1 MNLTRLHARSSFVP
15 RTLALLA
22 GLAALQVIA
31 GCSKAAPAPPA
42 VVSVQAATASLQPLT
57 EHITADAVL
66 APISQAAIA
75 PKITAPVKRFYVQR
89 GAHVHRG
96 ELLATLDNAD
106 LQAAVQDNQGVL
118 LAQQAN
124 YDSTVKATVPQ
135 AYEQARLNV
144 AQTKAN
150 LDLNQDIVKSRKKL
164 YAQGAIPGRELDTS
178 EAALVQAQTA
188 YDAALK
194 VFDGMKQVSREA
206 ALRQARGQLESAQG
220 LYAAAKAQLS
230 YSEIRSP
237 IDGVVT
243 DRPLYAG
250 ETATAGSA
258 LLTVMDTSV
267 LIAKLHIPQPQA
279 QALSVG
285 NTATVQVPGML
296 HPVDGK
302 VTIISPALDPGSTT
316 VEIWVEIKNPDGDL
330 RPGTAVTVTMA
341 GRHVQ
346 HALVVPSDAI
356 VLTTTGKKSLMVIGS
371 NNIAHQV
378 IVKTGIKDDG
388 KTQILSGISAGQ
400 RVVTTGAY
408 GMDDGTKVK
417 VVPGSSADSSAGG
430 QG

>member
-1 MNLTRLHARSSFVP
+1 MV
-15 RTLALLA
+15 LLA
-22 GLAALQVIA
+22 GLAALHMLA
-31 GCSKAAPAPPA
+31 GCSKAAPAPVA
-42 VVSVQAATASLQPLT
+42 VVSVQAATATRQPLT

-118 LAQQAN
+118 LAQQAA
-124 YDSTVKATVPQ
+124 YESTVKATVPQ
-135 AYEQARLNV
+135 TYEQARLNV

-150 LDLNQDIVKSRKKL
+150 LELNENIVKSRRKL
-164 YAQGAIPGRELDTS
+164 FAEGAIPGRELDTS

-188 YDAALK
+188 YDAAVK

-206 ALRQARGQLESAQG
+206 ALKQARGQLESAQG
-220 LYAAAKAQLS
+220 RYAAAEAQLS

-258 LLTVMDTSV
+258 LLTVMDTST

-285 NTATVQVPGML
+285 NSATVQVPGML

-302 VTIISPALDPGSTT
+302 VTLISPALDPGSTT
-316 VEIWVEIKNPDGDL
+316 VEVWVEIKNPDGDL

-341 GRHVQ
+341 ARHVPD
-346 HALVVPSDAI
+346 ALVVPSDAI
-356 VLTTTGKKSLMVIGS
+356 VLTSTGRKALMVIGPHHM
-371 NNIAHQV
+371 AHQV
-378 IVKTGIKDDG
+378 EVTTGIKDDG
-388 KTQILSGISAGQ
+388 KTQILSGIQAGQ
-400 RVVTTGAY
+400 QVVTTGAY
-408 GMDDGTKVK
+408 GMDDGTRVK
-417 VVPGSSADSSAGG
+417 VIPDSSQDGSAGG